1 MRSWAGAATQARHL
15 QEGNLSS
22 KGNFYMKV

>member
-1 MRSWAGAATQARHL
+1 MQCWAAAATQARHL
-15 QEGNLSS
+15 QEGNPSI